1 MMVTE
6 EYILENLC
14 CADCAA
20 KIEEQ
25 IGNLKEVDAVRLD
38 FIKKTLCVDIKNNQ
52 TLEKP
57 IHKIIKAI
65 EPDIRIYT
73 SKQADIISETKV
85 PISLITAGLG
95 VIVLVATLL
104 LKPADETRNYL
115 LLSAYILSSWKV
127 LYNALVKVLHLTF
140 MDEHFLMSIA
150 SLGAIYLGEYP
161 EAIAVMVLYEIG
173 QYFEN
178 KAVNSSRTS
187 IQELLNLKPDL
198 VHRMVN
204 DKVSDVL
211 IADVRIG
218 ELIAILPGERVPLD
232 GEVVFG
238 QSSLDTSALTGETL
252 PQTID
257 IGDVIISGAMNLT
270 GRITVKVSS
279 TDADSTVTRILKL
292 VETAALRKSR
302 SERFVTRFAKKYT
315 PSVVLAAI
323 CITLIPSVVLQQDFD
338 IWFKRALIFL
348 IVSCPCALVI
358 SIPLTNYAA
367 IGAAARRGILLKG
380 SNFLDALTRA
390 TTFVYDKTGTLTTG
404 KLTIQEVY
412 PLENVSEEQLAK
424 AALTCEENS
433 NHPIA
438 MAIRQKYSGTLETKP
453 SLLHKEFHGKGIK
466 AQTTEATYYAGSQVF
481 MKDMDI
487 RFIPSEP
494 LETCIFLAEG
504 DSCLGFITFKD
515 EIKPGM
521 SEVIRK
527 LKRLG
532 VKNHI
537 MLTGDH
543 EYQAKKVAEALKLKK
558 FFARLLPDQ
567 KLKELENIEQA
578 QSAPVAFIG
587 DGLNDAPV
595 LSRAEIGIAM
605 GAIGNP
611 ASIEAADIVLM
622 QDEPQ
627 QLLEAVIM
635 ARKAK
640 SIMWQNIIFAM
651 GIKLVVMVLGTMG
664 LANLWEAVICDVGVT
679 LIAIANA
686 MRLLRN

>member
-1 MMVTE
+1 MVTE

-14 CADCAA
+14 CANCAA

-25 IGNLKEVDAVRLD
+25 ISKLNGVSKVRLN
-38 FIKKTLCVDIKNNQ
+38 FIKKTLSVDIKTNQ

-57 IHKIIKAI
+57 IRRIIKSI
-65 EPDIRIYT
+65 EPDISIFT
-73 SKQADIISETKV
+73 SVQAKTKDEAKL
-85 PISLITAGLG
+85 PLSLITACLG
-95 VIVLVATLL
+95 VLILLFTTLSH
-104 LKPADETRNYL
+104 
-115 LLSAYILSSWKV
+115 LSAEVKTYMLLTAYLLSSWKV
-127 LYNALVKVLHLTF
+127 LYNALVKIAHLNF
-140 MDEHFLMSIA
+140 LDEHFLMSIA
-150 SLGAIYLGEYP
+150 SIGAIYLKEYP

-178 KAVNSSRTS
+178 KAVNRSRAS
-187 IQELLNLKPDL
+187 IQNMLNLKPDL
-198 VHRMVN
+198 VHRLIN

-211 IADVRIG
+211 IEDIRAG

-232 GEVVFG
+232 GEVVSG

-252 PQTID
+252 PQNV
-257 IGDVIISGAMNLT
+257 DVGHKIISGAMNLT

-292 VETAALRKSR
+292 VETAAQRKSK

-323 CITLIPSVVLQQDFD
+323 FIALIPNVIFQQDFN
-338 IWFKRALIFL
+338 IWFERALIFL
-348 IVSCPCALVI
+348 IISCPCALVI

-367 IGAAARRGILLKG
+367 IGAAARKGILLKG
-380 SNFLDALTRA
+380 SNFMDALTR
-390 TTFVYDKTGTLTTG
+390 TKTFVYDKTGTLTTG
-404 KLTIQEVY
+404 KLEIQEVY
-412 PLENVSEEQLAK
+412 PVEDVSEEHLAR

-433 NHPIA
+433 SHPIA
-438 MAIRQKYSGTLETKP
+438 LAIKQKYADTISIKP

-466 AQTTEATYYAGSQVF
+466 AQTADATYHAGSQAF

-504 DSCLGFITFKD
+504 DVCLGFITFKD
-515 EIKPGM
+515 EIKPGFG
-521 SEVIRK
+521 EIIRK
-527 LKRLG
+527 LKSKG
-532 VKNHI
+532 IKNHI

-543 EYQAKKVAEALKLKK
+543 AFQAQKVSDELKLKK
-558 FFARLLPDQ
+558 FYARLLPDE
-567 KLKELENIEQA
+567 KLNELENIEQIYG
-578 QSAPVAFIG
+578 SPVAFIG

-627 QLLEAVIM
+627 QLLDAVLM

-640 SIMWQNIIFAM
+640 NIMWQNIIFAM
-651 GIKLVVMVLGTMG
+651 GIKVIVMFLGTMG

-679 LIAIANA
+679 LLAIGNA